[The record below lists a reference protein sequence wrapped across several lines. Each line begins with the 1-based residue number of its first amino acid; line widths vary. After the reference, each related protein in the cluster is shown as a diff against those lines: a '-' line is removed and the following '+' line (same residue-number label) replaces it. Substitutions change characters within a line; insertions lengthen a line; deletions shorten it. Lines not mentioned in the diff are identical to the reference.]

1 MFEALAALGGH
12 VVSHGVPAH
21 PGSMLI
27 LARLWKTTI
36 IGLPTCGAY
45 SKATAVDLLLP
56 WLLSGEPP
64 TRATV
69 ARLAHGGIL
78 DRDQRFRFP
87 ATRRSSRRPADSRV
101 HAVTWTHQPANECQA
116 QRSLSDRYE
125 RRAVTFRR
133 HRIVDRS
140 DRRPRPCCPATRPA
154 ASGSRGRPA
163 RASPTRSWSG
173 AKRARYSGR

>member
-1 MFEALAALGGH
+1 
-12 VVSHGVPAH
+12 
-21 PGSMLI
+21 MLI

-36 IGLPTCGAY
+36 IGLPTCGAS

-87 ATRRSSRRPADSRV
+87 GY
-101 HAVTWTHQPANECQA
+101 A
-116 QRSLSDRYE
+116 QKLE
-125 RRAVTFRR
+125 A
-133 HRIVDRS
+133 
-140 DRRPRPCCPATRPA
+140 P
-154 ASGSRGRPA
+154 SG
-163 RASPTRSWSG
+163 
-173 AKRARYSGR
+173 